1 MEFEQ
6 DGLEIDPAEYFSS
19 TEPGS
24 GASFE
29 SRFGSSSFGSQASF
43 SNAGSQYMG
52 QPGSFQGYCGHQSPD
67 FLPYPAAPPTQPLPF
82 THMGQIYD
90 ETGLSAANGLMA
102 GYLNDMGLGEA
113 LLALNE
119 RDDEPMRHQDQM
131 AMPDVR
137 ESATNLIVGRNG
149 PLVPESLLSQLLKN
163 EEEDD
168 EVGMR
173 VS

>member
-1 MEFEQ
+1 MEYEQ
-6 DGLEIDPAEYFSS
+6 DDLEMNPAEYFSS

-29 SRFGSSSFGSQASF
+29 SRFGSSSFGSQASYG
-43 SNAGSQYMG
+43 NAGSQYMG
-52 QPGSFQGYCGHQSPD
+52 QPGSFQGYHGYQSPY
-67 FLPYPAAPPTQPLPF
+67 FLPYPAEPPMQSLPF
-82 THMGQIYD
+82 THMGQIYH
-90 ETGLSAANGLMA
+90 ETSVADGNGLMT
-102 GYLNDMGLGEA
+102 GCLNDMGLGEA
-113 LLALNE
+113 LLAVNE

-137 ESATNLIVGRNG
+137 EPVTNLIVGRNG
-149 PLVPESLLSQLLKN
+149 PLVPESLLSQLLK
-163 EEEDD
+163 EEEGDD